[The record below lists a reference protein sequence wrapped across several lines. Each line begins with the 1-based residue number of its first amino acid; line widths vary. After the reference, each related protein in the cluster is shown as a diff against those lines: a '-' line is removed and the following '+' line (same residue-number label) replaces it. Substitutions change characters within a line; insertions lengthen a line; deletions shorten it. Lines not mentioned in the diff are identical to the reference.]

1 MYLECRNLRFR
12 YPGTPKLLFKD
23 LSLKFDQPGFH
34 SLFGPSGAGKSSLA
48 RLLSGLLIPDE
59 GTIHFDAVD
68 VSLYAHNLERLPGW
82 SSIGDHLGRITPEKN
97 HDKMRSLIQDF
108 DLTPHFEKRFSQL
121 SLGQKNRINLVRYLV
136 QDFQVLISDE
146 CLANVDEKMRARIL
160 ASIKSMFPELLFIY
174 ISHNVMEVASFCK
187 QIWVLRGPDRENQA
201 TLVRGQDC
209 CDEGAVDRHALQQT
223 MLEIVNAA

>member
-1 MYLECRNLRFR
+1 MFLECRNLKFR

-34 SLFGPSGAGKSSLA
+34 SLFGSSGAGKSSLA
-48 RLLSGLLIPDE
+48 RMLSGILIPDE
-59 GTIHFDAVD
+59 GTIHSDVVD
-68 VSLYAHNLERLPGW
+68 ISLYAHNLERLPGW
-82 SSIGDHLGRITPEKN
+82 SSIGDHLGRITPVQN
-97 HDKMRSLIQDF
+97 LGKMRTLIQDF
-108 DLTPHFEKRFSQL
+108 DLTPHLDKRFSQL
-121 SLGQKNRINLVRYLV
+121 SLGQKNRINLVRYLI

-146 CLANVDEKMRARIL
+146 CLANVDEKMRGRIL
-160 ASIKSMFPELLFIY
+160 ASIKSMFPGLLFIY

-201 TLVRGQDC
+201 MLVRGQDC
-209 CDEGAVDRHALQQT
+209 TDESAIDRNALQRT